1 MSEVGVKTYVS
12 TLAVLAVALAASWA
26 YWYEVPTQPRFML
39 TALVFSFFLCV
50 ISRFPIR
57 VGTRD
62 EVDATDI
69 MLVASLAFLGP
80 VWATVASIPYAVLI
94 GRKDLLRTVY
104 ETSQNAV
111 FFHVAG
117 MIFAIAT
124 PPFLIETPESVAP
137 VVFAT
142 LGASMA
148 LVLINSASNA
158 SLLKIKYQQPL
169 KKTWEEL
176 IEPYL
181 LSDAINIFTAG
192 LGVLALLV
200 YGPVAAIVVV
210 AGSVASQVIVYRSR
224 DKVAENVELKARIS
238 SLEESLRISN
248 MTFGA
253 MMVEDLGRRDGYT
266 HLHAAATSVY
276 AADIAVELKMDVRS
290 VERLRMAGLLHNIG
304 MFEMPPELLTAS
316 GQLNSVA
323 KGKISEHP
331 IEGEAALDSV
341 PEFEDMATWVR
352 WHHERPDGRGYPD
365 RLRGPW
371 IPIEA
376 KILAAAQ
383 AYAAMVLDQPRRP
396 GMDFATSR
404 GELNSGAGTQ
414 FDEVVVRAFL
424 RILDTASEGYRMA
437 DDYRFIFPAPRKRDT
452 PRPPRRIAEADPTL
466 EPKDGI

>member
-1 MSEVGVKTYVS
+1 M
-12 TLAVLAVALAASWA
+12 
-26 YWYEVPTQPRFML
+26 
-39 TALVFSFFLCV
+39 
-50 ISRFPIR
+50 
-57 VGTRD
+57 
-62 EVDATDI
+62 
-69 MLVASLAFLGP
+69 LGP
-80 VWATVASIPYAVLI
+80 VWAMVAAIPYALLI
-94 GRKDLLRTVY
+94 GARSLLRTAY
-104 ETSQNAV
+104 EVSHNTILFYS
-111 FFHVAG
+111 AG
-117 MIFAIAT
+117 MVFSVASG
-124 PPFLIETPESVAP
+124 PLLIEQPDSVYP
-137 VVFAT
+137 VVYAAFAAAIT
-142 LGASMA
+142 LP
-148 LVLINSASNA
+148 LVNCFLSAG
-158 SLLKIKYQQPL
+158 LLKVKYDQGFKQ
-169 KKTWEEL
+169 TWQEQV
-176 IEPYL
+176 EPYL
-181 LSDAINIFTAG
+181 LSDAINVLAAG
-192 LGVLALLV
+192 VSVLALLV
-200 YGPVAAIVVV
+200 YGPVAALVLVG
-210 AGSVASQVIVYRSR
+210 GSIGSQILVYRAR
-224 DKVAENVELKARIS
+224 GQVTENVELKARIS

-276 AADIAVELKMDVRS
+276 AADIATELKMDSRS
-290 VERLRMAGLLHNIG
+290 AERLRMAGLLHNIG

-331 IEGEAALDSV
+331 IEGEAALASV

-396 GMDFATSR
+396 GMGFASAR

-424 RILDTASEGYRMA
+424 RILDTGSEGYRMA
-437 DDYRFIFPAPRKRDT
+437 DDHRFIFPATRKRDT
-452 PRPPRRIAEADPTL
+452 PRPPRRIAGTNPAG
-466 EPKDGI
+466 EPPDAL

>member
-1 MSEVGVKTYVS
+1 MSEVNVKTYVS
-12 TLAVLAVALAASWA
+12 SLTVFSVALLASWL
-26 YWYEVPTQPRFML
+26 YWYGAPVEPRFFV
-39 TALVFSFFLCV
+39 AAVIFGFLLSL

-57 VGTRD
+57 VSARV
-62 EVDATDI
+62 EIDASDVV
-69 MLVASLAFLGP
+69 LVASVLMMGP
-80 VWATVASIPYAVLI
+80 VWATVAIIPYAIVYSRGDWFRALYELS
-94 GRKDLLRTVY
+94 RNMVDLHLVGIVFSLASGPLLFGSPEIIAPAVY
-104 ETSQNAV
+104 AALAASV
-111 FFHVAG
+111 VRVA
-117 MIFAIAT
+117 A
-124 PPFLIETPESVAP
+124 
-137 VVFAT
+137 
-142 LGASMA
+142 
-148 LVLINSASNA
+148 NSATDA
-158 SLLKIKYQQPL
+158 GLLKVKYGQSL
-169 KKTWEEL
+169 KETWRD
-176 IEPYL
+176 IVEPYL
-181 LSDAINIFTAG
+181 LSDAINIATAG

-210 AGSVASQVIVYRSR
+210 AGSVASQILVYRAR
-224 DKVAENVELKARIS
+224 EQVNENVELKARIS
-238 SLEESLRISN
+238 SLEESLRLSN
-248 MTFGA
+248 TTFGA

-276 AADIAVELKMDVRS
+276 AADIATELKMDVRS

-316 GQLNSVA
+316 GKLNSVA

-331 IEGEAALDSV
+331 VEGEAALASV

-376 KILAAAQ
+376 KILAVAQ

-396 GMDFATSR
+396 GMDFATAR